1 VVSTASR
8 LARSSLLAGSLAAG
22 LLALAGC
29 GSDTGV
35 DGIGDPGPT
44 HPGANELI
52 LRYQQRP
59 GFVTPSHAFVP
70 PTFSLYGDGRAIVAD
85 PSDGS
90 TTIATLSDSTVS
102 DLLAGAADL
111 ADQPSSNDTVMDAG
125 TVDLTWTADGERE
138 SVTVS
143 SVGEEIEA
151 FRTQLLAAEEAA
163 SPKPWSPSSTA
174 VIATSGAGG
183 PAKPWPLGDL
193 AAGDSLNGSTC
204 SVLTGAKAVRA
215 SALVVGHPDGAWRS
229 GQYAWFV
236 AVVPLLPDQ
245 TDCADLT

>member
-8 LARSSLLAGSLAAG
+8 PARSSLLAAPIAAG
-22 LLALAGC
+22 LLVLTGC
-29 GSDTGV
+29 GSDNV
-35 DGIGDPGPT
+35 VGIGDPGPT
-44 HPGANELI
+44 HLGANELI

-59 GFVTPSHAFVP
+59 GFVPPSHAFLP
-70 PTFSLYGDGRAIVAD
+70 PTFSLYGDGRAIVVDPAD
-85 PSDGS
+85 G
-90 TTIATLSDSTVS
+90 TTTVATLSDATIS

-111 ADQPSSNDTVMDAG
+111 ADQPSGDDTVMDAG
-125 TVDLTWTADGERE
+125 TVELTWTADGDTE
-138 SVTVS
+138 SVTMT
-143 SVGEEIEA
+143 SVGESIEA
-151 FRTQLLAAEEAA
+151 YRAELLAAEAAA
-163 SPKPWSPSSTA
+163 SPKPWSPTSTV

-204 SVLTGAKAVRA
+204 SVLTGAKADRA
-215 SALVVGHPDGAWRS
+215 ETLATQRPGAAWRS

-245 TDCADLT
+245 TACSDLT